1 MFMGLQQVFMANLRK
16 FRKSQGLTQDKL
28 AEMCNTDP
36 CYIRQIEIGRRFP
49 SLQYIE
55 RIANALNIAPY
66 LLFYDET
73 NDEKDGLLLLYTEQ
87 KQKIK
92 KMLTDNVSQICSIID
107 DQY

>member
-1 MFMGLQQVFMANLRK
+1 MGLQQVFMANLRK
-16 FRKSQGLTQDKL
+16 HRKQLGFTQEKL

-49 SLQYIE
+49 SVHYIE
-55 RIANALNIAPY
+55 RLAQALNIAPY
-66 LLFYDET
+66 RLFYDEP
-73 NDEKDGLLLLYTEQ
+73 NLENAGSSPMSTEQ

-92 KMLTDNVSQICSIID
+92 AMLVNNVNEICSMID

>member
-1 MFMGLQQVFMANLRK
+1 MGLQQVFMANMKKRRK
-16 FRKSQGLTQDKL
+16 LLGYTQEKL
-28 AEMCNTDP
+28 ADMCNTDP

-49 SLQYIE
+49 SLEYIE

-73 NDEKDGLLLLYTEQ
+73 HIENNVQLSLYTEQ

-92 KMLTDNVSQICSIID
+92 SMLIDNVNQICSIID

>member
-1 MFMGLQQVFMANLRK
+1 MGLQQVFMANLRK
-16 FRKSQGLTQDKL
+16 HRKQLGFTQEKL

-49 SLQYIE
+49 SVQYIE
-55 RIANALNIAPY
+55 RIAEALNIAPY
-66 LLFYDET
+66 RLFYDET
-73 NDEKDGLLLLYTEQ
+73 NLKNGGLSPMNTEQ

-92 KMLTDNVSQICSIID
+92 AMLVNNVNEICSIID